1 MKNTGLILLL
11 LVSFINFSA
20 AQNSMISA
28 DDEDRIAVGIK
39 QPSALSEDI
48 PQGSYALLAN
58 RLSKA
63 ASLNGLAA
71 DGEGQVFNMVPSV
84 AVVEKSVSGSVPPM
98 IAQSIEV
105 SVKLVESLNGNT
117 YEQADFSVKGVG
129 DTEEKAMT
137 DAFRKIDAR
146 NPQLKAFFRKGKQRI
161 LEYYNGNCD
170 LILAEADGMV
180 HAKRYLN
187 AYHLLM
193 STPKASRECFDRC
206 MEKIAEFGDKIPPE
220 YQPAEEVVADEEPD
234 KPVSANRDKRVV
246 LTNGLEIHFAKAE
259 NLGKQTI
266 LEFQIMNSTGEEQL
280 IKTGPR
286 LMKLIN
292 GEGEEFK
299 PQSVSIGNK
308 KEKYIN
314 INYTILPETPTVM
327 RCVFPVVS
335 YARQWVVTANDNTY
349 KIDRLPLIK

>member
-1 MKNTGLILLL
+1 MKKTGIVFLLL
-11 LVSFINFSA
+11 ICSIGFSA
-20 AQNSMISA
+20 AQNSMIA
-28 DDEDRIAVGIK
+28 AGDEDRIAVGLK
-39 QPSALSEDI
+39 QPSALSADI

-84 AVVEKSVSGSVPPM
+84 AVVEKAVSGSVPPM
-98 IAQSIEV
+98 ITQNIEI

-129 DTEEKAMT
+129 ATEEKAMT

-146 NPQLKAFFRKGKQRI
+146 HPQLKAFFRKGKQRI

-180 HAKRYLN
+180 HAKRYLS

-220 YQPAEEVVADEEPD
+220 YRPAPEMVVEEEPD
-234 KPVSANRDKRVV
+234 EPVKVNRDKRVV
-246 LTNGLEIHFAKAE
+246 LTNGLVIHYSKGE
-259 NLGKQTI
+259 SLGEQTI
-266 LEFQIMNSTGEEQL
+266 LEFQIMNSTGKEQQ

-292 GEGEEFK
+292 GKGEEFK

-314 INYTILPETPTVM
+314 INYTILPDTPTVM

-335 YARQWVVTANDNTY
+335 YARQWIVTANDNAY
-349 KIDRLPLIK
+349 KIDRLSLIK

>member
-1 MKNTGLILLL
+1 MKKTGIILSLLI
-11 LVSFINFSA
+11 FIIGFSR
-20 AQNSMISA
+20 AQNSMIAA
-28 DDEDRIAVGIK
+28 DDEDRIAVGINK
-39 QPSALSEDI
+39 PSSLSADI

-71 DGEGQVFNMVPSV
+71 EGEGQVFNMVPSV
-84 AVVEKSVSGSVPPM
+84 AVVEKTVSGSVPPM
-98 IAQSIEV
+98 ITQNIEV
-105 SVKLVESLNGNT
+105 SVKLMESLNGNT

-129 DTEEKAMT
+129 ASEEKAMT

-220 YQPAEEVVADEEPD
+220 YRPAQEVVVDEKPE
-234 KPVSANRDKRVV
+234 KPVKVNRDKRVV
-246 LTNGLEIHFAKAE
+246 LTNGLVIHYTKGE
-259 NLGKQTI
+259 NLGQQTI
-266 LEFQIMNSTGEEQL
+266 LEFQIMNSTGKEQE
-280 IKTGPR
+280 IETGPR

-292 GEGEEFK
+292 GNGEEFK

-308 KEKYIN
+308 MEKYIN
-314 INYTILPETPTVM
+314 IHYTILPDTPTVM

-349 KIDRLPLIK
+349 KIDRLPLKK

>member
-1 MKNTGLILLL
+1 MKKTGIILSLLI
-11 LVSFINFSA
+11 FIIGSSR
-20 AQNSMISA
+20 AQNSMIAA
-28 DDEDRIAVGIK
+28 DDQDRIAIGLQ
-39 QPSALSEDI
+39 QPSSLSADI
-48 PQGSYALLAN
+48 PQGSYTLLAN

-71 DGEGQVFNMVPSV
+71 EGEGQVFNMVPSV
-84 AVVEKSVSGSVPPM
+84 AVVEKAVSGTVPPM
-98 IAQSIEV
+98 ITQNIEV

-129 DTEEKAMT
+129 ATEEKAMT

-146 NPQLKAFFRKGKQRI
+146 NPRLKAFFRKGKQRI

-180 HAKRYLN
+180 HAQRYLK

-220 YQPAEEVVADEEPD
+220 YRPVEEVAVDKKPE
-234 KPVSANRDKRVV
+234 KPVKVNRDKRIV
-246 LTNGLEIHFAKAE
+246 LTNGLVIHFIKGE
-259 NLGKQTI
+259 NLGEQTI
-266 LEFQIMNSTGEEQL
+266 LEFQIMNATAKEKQIE
-280 IKTGPR
+280 TGPR
-286 LMKLIN
+286 YMKLIN
-292 GEGEEFK
+292 GKGEEFK

-314 INYTILPETPTVM
+314 INYTILPDTPTAM

-335 YARQWVVTANDNTY
+335 YARQWIITANDNTY
-349 KIDRLPLIK
+349 KIDRIPLIK